1 MTYKSNKMKQLL
13 RKFMAV
19 FWAGCRSFKMCPEE
33 QKDNPTL
40 DEEKI
45 NCKPLTLNS
54 TRHRSA
60 FLVNVFWFFRLG

>member
-1 MTYKSNKMKQLL
+1 
-13 RKFMAV
+13 
-19 FWAGCRSFKMCPEE
+19 MCPEE

-60 FLVNVFWFFRLG
+60 FLVNVFWFSDWVRDSVENAKGLQWGFIVERPTSASC